1 MVDRLIALRLRRL
14 PVDIVLGRPVPVAA
28 GLRARLLGLAYLERD
43 EVGAGLL
50 IPRCSSVHTFGMRF
64 ALDLYFLDEN
74 LSPLDVRCEIPARR
88 VVSYRGA
95 SAVLEIPTDEG
106 GEFSSSQP

>member
-1 MVDRLIALRLRRL
+1 
-14 PVDIVLGRPVPVAA
+14 
-28 GLRARLLGLAYLERD
+28 
-43 EVGAGLL
+43 
-50 IPRCSSVHTFGMRF
+50 MRF